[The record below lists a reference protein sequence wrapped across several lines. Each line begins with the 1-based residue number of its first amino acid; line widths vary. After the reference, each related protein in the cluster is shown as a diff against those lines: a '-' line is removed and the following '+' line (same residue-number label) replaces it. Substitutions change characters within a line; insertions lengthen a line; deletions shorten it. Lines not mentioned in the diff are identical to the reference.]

1 MPDSDQEV
9 LNSQPFSFRSFTA
22 PPGSV
27 LPLLRRFA
35 RESCASFDDIVA
47 RFFGAALSG
56 EFDHLDQDDP
66 AEKTNCE
73 LAISFRFSFP
83 APIGRH
89 RDSWGYRTQPINRED
104 FLGWLS
110 DWGLLPRPIGVYRKL
125 FSGPEAPDTAE
136 TYKISADILS
146 QCLDGD
152 HLYSL
157 LRALRIDKHDFAR
170 WAIESLK
177 HSPPMLAAIGAD
189 PVCSWRHHVRRSAR
203 LAAAERMARSDGL
216 AQTFIQGLRTLDPDD
231 NPNKIIGNLRSI
243 IEDERKL
250 GKTHFKQGAVA
261 KFLKATIF
269 PTKSE
274 TTLRRWVRTAS
285 AG

>member
-1 MPDSDQEV
+1 MPDSDQDV

-47 RFFGAALSG
+47 RFFGSALSG

-125 FSGPEAPDTAE
+125 FSGLEAPDTAE
-136 TYKISADILS
+136 TYKI
-146 QCLDGD
+146 
-152 HLYSL
+152 
-157 LRALRIDKHDFAR
+157 
-170 WAIESLK
+170 
-177 HSPPMLAAIGAD
+177 
-189 PVCSWRHHVRRSAR
+189 
-203 LAAAERMARSDGL
+203 
-216 AQTFIQGLRTLDPDD
+216 
-231 NPNKIIGNLRSI
+231 
-243 IEDERKL
+243 
-250 GKTHFKQGAVA
+250 
-261 KFLKATIF
+261 
-269 PTKSE
+269 
-274 TTLRRWVRTAS
+274 
-285 AG
+285 